1 MLIFLILGA
10 AGGATSALYL
20 VYNYHPLLLNGV
32 VHGGIFISP
41 FVGPHV
47 FCQEIE
53 CAYSGL
59 YLAGALYLC
68 ILQYIV

>member
-53 CAYSGL
+53 CA
-59 YLAGALYLC
+59 
-68 ILQYIV
+68 